1 MLSYSFKK
9 VHILSIL
16 KYNKGKWIIKGLESI
31 VNTDAKIISEQYS
44 AMFNMYHDQVRFIP
58 GMKSWFNIR
67 NINYINELT
76 MLTY

>member
-1 MLSYSFKK
+1 M
-9 VHILSIL
+9 
-16 KYNKGKWIIKGLESI
+16 
-31 VNTDAKIISEQYS
+31 NTDAKIISEQYS